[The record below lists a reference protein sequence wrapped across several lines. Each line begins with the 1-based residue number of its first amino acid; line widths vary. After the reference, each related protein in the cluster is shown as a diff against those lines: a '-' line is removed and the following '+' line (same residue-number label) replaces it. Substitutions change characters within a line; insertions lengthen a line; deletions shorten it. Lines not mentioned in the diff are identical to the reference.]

1 MRPIRSTSPTNWAR
15 CSFPKSMPKIHW
27 QKLPPAVLLHLVER
41 VKDRAISAAD
51 LQKLDDW
58 KRTEPEGPDGPWYK
72 DFGSF
77 KLCGEGPLPLTF
89 LTRSQ
94 KAHGT
99 KL

>member
-1 MRPIRSTSPTNWAR
+1 
-15 CSFPKSMPKIHW
+15 MPKIQW

-58 KRTEPEGPDGPWYK
+58 KRTEPEGPDGPWFK

-77 KLCGEGPLPLTF
+77 KICGNGALPLTF
-89 LTRSQ
+89 LTRAQ